1 MLQIFKLNL
10 ITLKQAK
17 WAIAMVIIIVVALK
31 CHLSVLTSSS

>member
-17 WAIAMVIIIVVALK
+17 WAIAMVIIVVALK